1 MWRDFIKNPFKS
13 AVPYIIFHFSN
24 HQIFFAVSQSHVC
37 IVYINIFNEIFY
49 WYTPYNDKFYK
60 LWIITKWTNLCV
72 QKTCEMRT
80 TESALRGEEVKF
92 RDQKMVKEFATNHI
106 TRVPGFISVQ
116 FSHSVL
122 SNSLWPEGPQHTRLP
137 VHHQLPEFTQTH
149 VHWVGDAIQPSHPLS
164 FPSPTFNL
172 SQHQGLLKLPG
183 SVHEAQTC

>member
-37 IVYINIFNEIFY
+37 IVYISIFNEIFY

-72 QKTCEMRT
+72 QKTCEMQT

-106 TRVPGFISVQ
+106 TRVPGVHFSSVQ
-116 FSHSVL
+116 SL
-122 SNSLWPEGPQHTRLP
+122 SLVQLFVTWGTAA
-137 VHHQLPEFTQTH
+137 HQAPC
-149 VHWVGDAIQPSHPLS
+149 
-164 FPSPTFNL
+164 PSPTPRVYPNSCPL
-172 SQHQGLLKLPG
+172 SRWCHPTISPSVIPFSHLQSFAASG
-183 SVHEAQTC
+183 SSQITW